1 MRTEIK
7 HQGACG
13 KTFLIDSERPL
24 VAVTILQVTIK
35 NHSEDCETCS
45 LELSK

>member
-7 HQGACG
+7 HTCGCG
-13 KTFLIDSERPL
+13 KTWSIDSERVL

-35 NHSEDCETCS
+35 NHSEDCDGS
-45 LELSK
+45 N